1 MQSPNTPPS
10 NETPK
15 PPAPTGSPV
24 IMPAPESASAP
35 AEAPAPAPAPASAEA
50 SASSPVSA
58 TVAESVPPAAP
69 APSTV
74 PVKHKLNHSYIWLGA
89 LRIVPFVFVVAIA
102 SAGDALFELIDIYAS
117 SGSILIALLILLVIV
132 LVSTGI
138 AMLARFISYNYIW
151 YEYSNEEFSF
161 YSGIISKKRAHV
173 PYQRIQSINQ
183 KATLFQRIA
192 GVCTVSIETA
202 GGASN
207 TAITLPYIEKSAA
220 EALRKELFA
229 RKQFAQMKAAGIE
242 MPAGMT
248 AEQAA
253 ETLSA
258 AAPQSTTDTTLPAPT
273 GMPATTIP
281 APAVVATASST
292 GEYNAL
298 DTPAHLVNDFRG
310 VFGGDAIDTGATTY
324 EYGLTNKQLVL
335 TGMTGKTSVV
345 LVFLSIFA
353 TLSSVLSGIG
363 YMFNTSEDEMISTVT
378 GLIDLIPTSWMVGVV
393 VSIVGSFIAIMLV
406 VWLITVGG
414 ACLSYGGFR
423 ARRRGAR
430 IETEYGIINHNFNG
444 IDIDRIQSVE
454 ISQSFFQRLL
464 KSCTLSLARVA
475 SAAQDSSES
484 STKSQARLVIHPFVK
499 LDKVDEFLVG
509 LLPEWQ
515 DLPAPDKKL
524 PARARRRAITRRA
537 ILQGGGFWLAV
548 ITFIT
553 MLLLALP
560 LNFDL
565 LSYSELSDYLIF
577 YTMAD
582 VFARVLYGVALL
594 IFIVDIVGAI
604 LWHKGSGFGYDSTYV
619 TIENS
624 GISTNRTIT
633 PRTKVQMASLQTNP
647 LQRHKQLTTIV
658 AFTAA
663 GVGASTLKLID
674 AEQDDAS
681 AWFSWCHPGGNRE
694 QVAAEPSVSSMQ

>member
-1 MQSPNTPPS
+1 MESPNTPPS

-15 PPAPTGSPV
+15 PPAPTGAPV
-24 IMPAPESASAP
+24 AMPAPKPASAP
-35 AEAPAPAPAPASAEA
+35 ASA
-50 SASSPVSA
+50 
-58 TVAESVPPAAP
+58 AA
-69 APSTV
+69 
-74 PVKHKLNHSYIWLGA
+74 PVKHKLNHSYVWLGA

-102 SAGDALFELIDIYAS
+102 SAGDALFELIDIYTTG
-117 SGSILIALLILLVIV
+117 GSILIVLLALIAIV
-132 LVSTGI
+132 LVATGI
-138 AMLARFISYNYIW
+138 AMLVRFISYNYIW

-229 RKQFAQMKAAGIE
+229 RKQFAQMKAAGVEI
-242 MPAGMT
+242 PAGMT
-248 AEQAA
+248 TEHAA
-253 ETLSA
+253 ETLGTVASQSA
-258 AAPQSTTDTTLPAPT
+258 TSSTLPAPT
-273 GMPATTIP
+273 GAPATTIP
-281 APAVVATASST
+281 APTVAPTIPSAD
-292 GEYNAL
+292 EYNAL

-310 VFGGDAIDTGATTY
+310 VFGGDAIDTGTTTY
-324 EYGLTNKQLVL
+324 EYGLSNKQLVL

-345 LVFLSIFA
+345 VVFLSIFA

-363 YMFNTSEDEMISTVT
+363 YMFHTSEDEMISTVT
-378 GLIDLIPTSWMVGVV
+378 GLIDLIPTSWMVGVI

-454 ISQSFFQRLL
+454 VSQSFFQRLL

-499 LDKVDEFLVG
+499 LDKVDEILAG

-524 PARARRRAITRRA
+524 PARARRRAI
-537 ILQGGGFWLAV
+537 LQGGGFWLAI

-553 MLLLALP
+553 MFLLALP
-560 LNFDL
+560 LNFDF

-647 LQRHKQLTTIV
+647 LQRNKQLTTII

-681 AWFSWCHPGGNRE
+681 AWFSWCHPGGNKT
-694 QVAAEPSVSSMQ
+694 QTAAESSVSSM

>member
-1 MQSPNTPPS
+1 MESPNTPPS
-10 NETPK
+10 NEAPK
-15 PPAPTGSPV
+15 PPAPTGAPV
-24 IMPAPESASAP
+24 AMPAPEPASAP
-35 AEAPAPAPAPASAEA
+35 TSA
-50 SASSPVSA
+50 
-58 TVAESVPPAAP
+58 AA
-69 APSTV
+69 
-74 PVKHKLNHSYIWLGA
+74 PVKHKLNHSYVWLGA

-102 SAGDALFELIDIYAS
+102 SAGDALFELIDIYATD
-117 SGSILIALLILLVIV
+117 GSILIVLLALIAIV

-138 AMLARFISYNYIW
+138 AMLVRFISYNYIW

-183 KATLFQRIA
+183 KATLFQRI
-192 GVCTVSIETA
+192 ETA

-229 RKQFAQMKAAGIE
+229 RKQFAQMKAAGVE

-248 AEQAA
+248 AEHAA
-253 ETLSA
+253 ETLGTVASQNA
-258 AAPQSTTDTTLPAPT
+258 TSSTLPAPT
-273 GMPATTIP
+273 GAPAATIP
-281 APAVVATASST
+281 APTVAPTIPNAD
-292 GEYNAL
+292 EYNAL

-310 VFGGDAIDTGATTY
+310 VFGGDAIDTGTTTY
-324 EYGLTNKQLVL
+324 EYGLSNKQLVL

-345 LVFLSIFA
+345 VVFLSIFA

-363 YMFNTSEDEMISTVT
+363 YMFHTSEDEMISTVT
-378 GLIDLIPTSWMVGVV
+378 GLIDLIPTSWMVGVI

-454 ISQSFFQRLL
+454 VSQSFFQRLL

-499 LDKVDEFLVG
+499 LDKVDEILAG

-548 ITFIT
+548 FTFIT
-553 MLLLALP
+553 MFLLALP

-604 LWHKGSGFGYDSTYV
+604 LWH
-619 TIENS
+619 
-624 GISTNRTIT
+624 NRTIT

-647 LQRHKQLTTIV
+647 LQRNKQLTTII

-681 AWFSWCHPGGNRE
+681 AWFSWCHPGGNKT
-694 QVAAEPSVSSMQ
+694 QTAAESSVSSMQ

>member
-1 MQSPNTPPS
+1 MESPNTSVP
-10 NETPK
+10 NETPQ

-24 IMPAPESASAP
+24 AMPAPEPASAP
-35 AEAPAPAPAPASAEA
+35 A
-50 SASSPVSA
+50 
-58 TVAESVPPAAP
+58 AA
-69 APSTV
+69 AA
-74 PVKHKLNHSYIWLGA
+74 PVKHKLNHSYVWLGA
-89 LRIVPFVFVVAIA
+89 LRVLPFVFVVAIA
-102 SAGDALFELIDIYAS
+102 SAGDALFELIDITAS
-117 SGSILIALLILLVIV
+117 DGTIFIVLLMLLAFILVITGV
-132 LVSTGI
+132 VMLVR
-138 AMLARFISYNYIW
+138 LISYSYIW

-192 GVCTVSIETA
+192 GVCTVSVETA

-229 RKQFAQMKAAGIE
+229 RKQFAQMKAAGVE

-253 ETLSA
+253 ETLGAAVSQSA
-258 AAPQSTTDTTLPAPT
+258 AATTLPAPSGT
-273 GMPATTIP
+273 PATTIP
-281 APAVVATASST
+281 APAVVPTASQAA
-292 GEYNAL
+292 EYNAL

-310 VFGGDAIDTGATTY
+310 VFGGEFIDTGAATY
-324 EYGLTNKQLVL
+324 EYGLSNKQLVL

-345 LVFLSIFA
+345 VVFFSIFA
-353 TLSSVLSGIG
+353 TLSSILSGIG
-363 YMFNTSEDEMISTVT
+363 YMFNTTEDEMISTVT
-378 GLIDLIPTSWMVGVV
+378 GLIDLIPTSWMVGVI

-464 KSCTLSLARVA
+464 KSGTLSLARVA
-475 SAAQDSSES
+475 SATQDSSES
-484 STKSQARLVIHPFVK
+484 STNNQARLVIHPFIK
-499 LDKVDEFLVG
+499 LDKVDEILTG

-524 PARARRRAITRRA
+524 PTRARRRAITRRA
-537 ILQGGGFWLAV
+537 ILQGGGFWLAI

-553 MLLLALP
+553 MFILALP

-594 IFIVDIVGAI
+594 LFIVDIVGAL

-647 LQRHKQLTTIV
+647 LQRHKQLTTII

-674 AEQDDAS
+674 TEQDDAF
-681 AWFSWCHPGGNRE
+681 AWFSWCHPGGNKT
-694 QVAAEPSVSSMQ
+694 QTAAESSASSMQ

>member
-1 MQSPNTPPS
+1 VESPNTPPS
-10 NETPK
+10 NEAPK
-15 PPAPTGSPV
+15 PPAPTGAPV
-24 IMPAPESASAP
+24 AMPAPEPAPEPASAP
-35 AEAPAPAPAPASAEA
+35 ASA
-50 SASSPVSA
+50 
-58 TVAESVPPAAP
+58 AAP
-69 APSTV
+69 V
-74 PVKHKLNHSYIWLGA
+74 RHKLNHSYVWLGA

-102 SAGDALFELIDIYAS
+102 SAGDALFELIDIYTTG
-117 SGSILIALLILLVIV
+117 GSILIVLLALIAIV
-132 LVSTGI
+132 LVATGI
-138 AMLARFISYNYIW
+138 AMLVRFISYNYIW

-192 GVCTVSIETA
+192 GVCTVSTA

-229 RKQFAQMKAAGIE
+229 RKQFAQMKAAGVE

-248 AEQAA
+248 AEHAA
-253 ETLSA
+253 ETLGAGASQSA
-258 AAPQSTTDTTLPAPT
+258 TTTTLPAPI
-273 GMPATTIP
+273 GAPATTIP
-281 APAVVATASST
+281 APAIAPTIPGAN
-292 GEYNAL
+292 EYNAL

-310 VFGGDAIDTGATTY
+310 VFGGDAIDTGTTTY
-324 EYGLTNKQLVL
+324 EYGLSNKQLVL

-345 LVFLSIFA
+345 VVFLSIFA
-353 TLSSVLSGIG
+353 TLSSALSGIG
-363 YMFNTSEDEMISTVT
+363 YMFHTSEDEMISTVT
-378 GLIDLIPTSWMVGVV
+378 GLIDLIPTSWMVGVI

-454 ISQSFFQRLL
+454 VSQSFFQRLL

-499 LDKVDEFLVG
+499 LDKVDEILAG

-548 ITFIT
+548 FTFIT
-553 MLLLALP
+553 MFLLALP

-594 IFIVDIVGAI
+594 LFIVDIVGAI

-647 LQRHKQLTTIV
+647 LQRNKQLTTII

-663 GVGASTLKLID
+663 GVGAPTLKLID

-681 AWFSWCHPGGNRE
+681 AWFSWCHPGGNKTQTATE
-694 QVAAEPSVSSMQ
+694 SSVSSMQ

>member
-1 MQSPNTPPS
+1 VESPNTPPS

-15 PPAPTGSPV
+15 PPAPTGAPV
-24 IMPAPESASAP
+24 AMPAPKPASAP
-35 AEAPAPAPAPASAEA
+35 ASA
-50 SASSPVSA
+50 
-58 TVAESVPPAAP
+58 AA
-69 APSTV
+69 
-74 PVKHKLNHSYIWLGA
+74 PVKHKLNHSYVWLGA

-102 SAGDALFELIDIYAS
+102 SAGDALFELIDIYTTG
-117 SGSILIALLILLVIV
+117 GSILIVLLALIAIV
-132 LVSTGI
+132 LVATGI
-138 AMLARFISYNYIW
+138 AMLVRFISYNYIW

-229 RKQFAQMKAAGIE
+229 RKQFAQMKAAGVEI
-242 MPAGMT
+242 PAGMT
-248 AEQAA
+248 TEHAA
-253 ETLSA
+253 ETLGTVASQSA
-258 AAPQSTTDTTLPAPT
+258 TSSTLPAPT
-273 GMPATTIP
+273 GAPATTIP
-281 APAVVATASST
+281 APTVAPTIPSAD
-292 GEYNAL
+292 EYNAL

-310 VFGGDAIDTGATTY
+310 VFGGDAIDTGTTTY
-324 EYGLTNKQLVL
+324 EYGLSNKQLVL

-345 LVFLSIFA
+345 VVFLSIFA

-363 YMFNTSEDEMISTVT
+363 YMFHTSEDEMISTVT
-378 GLIDLIPTSWMVGVV
+378 GLIDLIPTSWMVGVI

-454 ISQSFFQRLL
+454 VSQSFFQRLL

-499 LDKVDEFLVG
+499 LDKVDEILAG

-524 PARARRRAITRRA
+524 PARARRRAI
-537 ILQGGGFWLAV
+537 LQGGGFWLAI

-553 MLLLALP
+553 MFLLALP
-560 LNFDL
+560 LNFDF

-647 LQRHKQLTTIV
+647 LQRNKQLTTII

-681 AWFSWCHPGGNRE
+681 AWFSWCHPGGNKT
-694 QVAAEPSVSSMQ
+694 QTAAESSVSSMQ

>member
-1 MQSPNTPPS
+1 MESPNTPPS
-10 NETPK
+10 NEAPK
-15 PPAPTGSPV
+15 PPAPTGAPV
-24 IMPAPESASAP
+24 AMPAPEPAPEPASAP
-35 AEAPAPAPAPASAEA
+35 ASA
-50 SASSPVSA
+50 
-58 TVAESVPPAAP
+58 AAP
-69 APSTV
+69 V
-74 PVKHKLNHSYIWLGA
+74 RHKLNHSYVWLGA

-102 SAGDALFELIDIYAS
+102 SAGDALFELIDIYATG
-117 SGSILIALLILLVIV
+117 GSILIVLLVLIAIV
-132 LVSTGI
+132 LVATGI
-138 AMLARFISYNYIW
+138 AMLVRLISYNYIW

-229 RKQFAQMKAAGIE
+229 RKQFAQMKAAGVE

-248 AEQAA
+248 AEHAA
-253 ETLSA
+253 ETLGAVASQGA
-258 AAPQSTTDTTLPAPT
+258 TSSTLPAPT
-273 GMPATTIP
+273 GAPAATIP
-281 APAVVATASST
+281 APTVAPTIPNAD
-292 GEYNAL
+292 EYNAL

-310 VFGGDAIDTGATTY
+310 VFGGDAIDTGTTTY
-324 EYGLTNKQLVL
+324 EYGLSNKQLVL

-345 LVFLSIFA
+345 VVFLSIFA
-353 TLSSVLSGIG
+353 TLSSALSGIG
-363 YMFNTSEDEMISTVT
+363 YMFHTSEDEMISTVT
-378 GLIDLIPTSWMVGVV
+378 GLIDLIPTSWMVGVI

-454 ISQSFFQRLL
+454 VSQSFFQRLL

-499 LDKVDEFLVG
+499 LDKVDEILAG

-524 PARARRRAITRRA
+524 PARARRRAI
-537 ILQGGGFWLAV
+537 LQGGGFWLAV
-548 ITFIT
+548 FTFIT
-553 MLLLALP
+553 MFLLALP

-594 IFIVDIVGAI
+594 LFIVDIVGAI

-647 LQRHKQLTTIV
+647 LQRNKQLTTII

-681 AWFSWCHPGGNRE
+681 AWFSWCHPGGNKTQTATE
-694 QVAAEPSVSSMQ
+694 SSVSSMQ

>member
-1 MQSPNTPPS
+1 MESPNTPPS

-15 PPAPTGSPV
+15 PPAPTGAPV
-24 IMPAPESASAP
+24 AMPAPKPASAP
-35 AEAPAPAPAPASAEA
+35 ASA
-50 SASSPVSA
+50 
-58 TVAESVPPAAP
+58 AA
-69 APSTV
+69 
-74 PVKHKLNHSYIWLGA
+74 PVKHKLNHSYVWLGA

-102 SAGDALFELIDIYAS
+102 SAGDALFELIDIYTTG
-117 SGSILIALLILLVIV
+117 GSILIVLLALIAIV
-132 LVSTGI
+132 LVATGI
-138 AMLARFISYNYIW
+138 AMLVRFISYNYIW

-229 RKQFAQMKAAGIE
+229 RKQFAQMKAAGVEI
-242 MPAGMT
+242 PAGMT
-248 AEQAA
+248 TEHAA
-253 ETLSA
+253 ETLGTVASQSA
-258 AAPQSTTDTTLPAPT
+258 TSSTLPAPT
-273 GMPATTIP
+273 GAPATTIP
-281 APAVVATASST
+281 APTVAPTIPSAD
-292 GEYNAL
+292 EYNAL

-310 VFGGDAIDTGATTY
+310 VFGGDAIDTGTTTY
-324 EYGLTNKQLVL
+324 EYGLSNKQLVL

-345 LVFLSIFA
+345 VVFLSIFA

-363 YMFNTSEDEMISTVT
+363 YMFHTSEDEMISTVT
-378 GLIDLIPTSWMVGVV
+378 GLIDLIPTSWMVGVI

-454 ISQSFFQRLL
+454 VSQSFFQRLL

-499 LDKVDEFLVG
+499 LDKVDEILAG

-524 PARARRRAITRRA
+524 PARARRRAI
-537 ILQGGGFWLAV
+537 LQGGGFWLAI

-553 MLLLALP
+553 MFLLALP
-560 LNFDL
+560 LNFDF

-647 LQRHKQLTTIV
+647 LQRNKQLTTII

-681 AWFSWCHPGGNRE
+681 AWFSWCHPGGNKT
-694 QVAAEPSVSSMQ
+694 QTAAESSVSSMQ